1 MRKTISKMIFVFYI
15 CIVLRYDDWFVKLKP
30 FFASSSFSASSL
42 LSSIFILWH
51 LSVCPSRT
59 FGQQFG
65 FFLFS
70 DSWMVCTW
78 SNSVFTLKTQLAHI
92 HNHTH
97 KHTRTHNDACVQ
109 KFSRSPA
116 LHECAY
122 DVFISQHMNRK
133 KFISKIKQKTWRK
146 WNERISLYI

>member
-59 FGQQFG
+59 FGQQFA
-65 FFLFS
+65 FFCSVIHEWCAHDLIASLHWKPNWHTYTTTHTNIRVLIMTHVFRNFPDRLLCMS
-70 DSWMVCTW
+70 VRMTFLLVNTW
-78 SNSVFTLKTQLAHI
+78 I
-92 HNHTH
+92 E
-97 KHTRTHNDACVQ
+97 
-109 KFSRSPA
+109 RSS
-116 LHECAY
+116 
-122 DVFISQHMNRK
+122 FRK
-133 KFISKIKQKTWRK
+133 
-146 WNERISLYI
+146 